1 MTKDMKLKLY
11 PAVIGVLGIGIIVL
25 LIGRFDVSI
34 LMEPIPPEE
43 IGLDSAP
50 PIAEEVP
57 RETVPSPSVTS
68 PPVVVS
74 PAAPAAPAAPPAPPD
89 ANPAIAQSGNLRV
102 SNQTEHPVRV
112 ALLSQVPGDAT
123 SASEASVT
131 ENSADAYKEP
141 VHWDFAPGEGS
152 ASGLLLS
159 LPEGE
164 LQLQNGDILVV
175 FAQDGSRQYWGPYVV
190 GKTAGPTWSSGTG
203 EWQLTVQ

>member
-25 LIGRFDVSI
+25 LIGRFDISI

-50 PIAEEVP
+50 PVLNEVP
-57 RETVPSPSVTS
+57 RETVPSPSATA

-74 PAAPAAPAAPPAPPD
+74 PVAPASPIAPSEV
-89 ANPAIAQSGNLRV
+89 NSAIAQSGDLRV

-112 ALLSQVPGDAT
+112 ALLAQIPVNAAASGDV
-123 SASEASVT
+123 SANEG
-131 ENSADAYKEP
+131 ADAYNEP

-164 LQLQNGDILVV
+164 LQLQKGDILVV

-190 GKTAGPTWSSGTG
+190 GKTAQPAWSSGTE
-203 EWQLTVQ
+203 EWQLIVQ

>member
-1 MTKDMKLKLY
+1 MKLKLY

-25 LIGRFDVSI
+25 LIGRFDISI

-43 IGLDSAP
+43 IGLDSVP
-50 PIAEEVP
+50 PVPNEVP
-57 RETVPSPSVTS
+57 RETVPSPSATA

-74 PAAPAAPAAPPAPPD
+74 PVAPASPIAPPES
-89 ANPAIAQSGNLRV
+89 NSAIAQAGDLRV

-112 ALLSQVPGDAT
+112 ALLAQIPVNAAASEDT
-123 SASEASVT
+123 SANEGT
-131 ENSADAYKEP
+131 DAYNEP

-164 LQLQNGDILVV
+164 LQLQKGDILVV

-190 GKTAGPTWSSGTG
+190 GKTAQPTWSSGTE
-203 EWQLTVQ
+203 EWQLIVQ

>member
-1 MTKDMKLKLY
+1 MKLKLY

-25 LIGRFDVSI
+25 LIGRFDISI

-43 IGLDSAP
+43 IGLDSVP
-50 PIAEEVP
+50 PVPNEVP
-57 RETVPSPSVTS
+57 RETVPSPSATA

-74 PAAPAAPAAPPAPPD
+74 PVAPASPIAPPES
-89 ANPAIAQSGNLRV
+89 NSAIAQAGDLRV

-112 ALLSQVPGDAT
+112 ALLAQIPVNAED
-123 SASEASVT
+123 
-131 ENSADAYKEP
+131 NSANEGTDAYNEP

-164 LQLQNGDILVV
+164 LQLQKGDILVV

-190 GKTAGPTWSSGTG
+190 GKTAQPTWSSGTE
-203 EWQLTVQ
+203 EWQLIVQ

>member
-1 MTKDMKLKLY
+1 VTKDMKLKLY

-25 LIGRFDVSI
+25 LIGRFDISI

-43 IGLDSAP
+43 IGLDSVP
-50 PIAEEVP
+50 PVPNEVP
-57 RETVPSPSVTS
+57 RETVPSPSATA

-74 PAAPAAPAAPPAPPD
+74 PVAPASPIAPPE
-89 ANPAIAQSGNLRV
+89 ANSAIAQAGDLRV

-112 ALLSQVPGDAT
+112 ALLAQIPVNAAASEDT
-123 SASEASVT
+123 SANEGT
-131 ENSADAYKEP
+131 DAYNEP

-164 LQLQNGDILVV
+164 LQLQKGDILVV

-190 GKTAGPTWSSGTG
+190 GKTAQPTWSSGTE
-203 EWQLTVQ
+203 EWQLIVQ

>member
-1 MTKDMKLKLY
+1 MKLKLY

-25 LIGRFDVSI
+25 LIGRFDISI

-43 IGLDSAP
+43 IGLDSVP
-50 PIAEEVP
+50 PVPNEVP
-57 RETVPSPSVTS
+57 TEAVPSPSATA

-74 PAAPAAPAAPPAPPD
+74 PVAPASPIAPPE
-89 ANPAIAQSGNLRV
+89 ANSAIAQSGDLRV

-112 ALLSQVPGDAT
+112 ALLAQIPVNAAASEDT
-123 SASEASVT
+123 SANEGT
-131 ENSADAYKEP
+131 NAYNDEP

-164 LQLQNGDILVV
+164 LQLQKGDILVV

-190 GKTAGPTWSSGTG
+190 GKTAQPTWSSGTE
-203 EWQLTVQ
+203 EWQLIVQ

>member
-1 MTKDMKLKLY
+1 MKLKLY
-11 PAVIGVLGIGIIVL
+11 PAVIGVLGVGIIVL
-25 LIGRFDVSI
+25 LIGRFDISI

-43 IGLDSAP
+43 IGLDSA

-74 PAAPAAPAAPPAPPD
+74 PAAPATPAAPSAPPD
-89 ANPAIAQSGNLRV
+89 ENLAIAQSGNLRV

-123 SASEASVT
+123 SASDASAT
-131 ENSADAYKEP
+131 ENSTDAYKEP

-164 LQLQNGDILVV
+164 LQLQNGDVLVV
-175 FAQDGSRQYWGPYVV
+175 FAQDGSRQYWGPYVA

-203 EWQLTVQ
+203 EWQLIVQ

>member
-50 PIAEEVP
+50 PIAEEIP
-57 RETVPSPSVTS
+57 RETVPPSVTS
-68 PPVVVS
+68 PPIAVS
-74 PAAPAAPAAPPAPPD
+74 PSAPASPSAPPD

-112 ALLSQVPGDAT
+112 ALLSQVPVDAT
-123 SASEASVT
+123 SASEADSAS

-164 LQLQNGDILVV
+164 LQLQRGDVLVV
-175 FAQDGSRQYWGPYVV
+175 FAQDGSRRYWGPYVV
-190 GKTAGPTWSSGTG
+190 GKTARPTWSSGTK
-203 EWQLTVQ
+203 EWQLIVQ

>member
-1 MTKDMKLKLY
+1 MKLKLY

-25 LIGRFDVSI
+25 LIGRFDISI

-50 PIAEEVP
+50 PVLNEVP
-57 RETVPSPSVTS
+57 RETVPSPSATA

-74 PAAPAAPAAPPAPPD
+74 PVAPASPIAPSEV
-89 ANPAIAQSGNLRV
+89 NSAIAQSGDLRV

-112 ALLSQVPGDAT
+112 ALLAQIPVDAAASGDA
-123 SASEASVT
+123 SANEG
-131 ENSADAYKEP
+131 ADAYNEP

-164 LQLQNGDILVV
+164 LQLQKGDILVV

-190 GKTAGPTWSSGTG
+190 GKTAQPAWSSGTE
-203 EWQLTVQ
+203 EWQLIVQ

>member
-43 IGLDSAP
+43 IGLDSVP
-50 PIAEEVP
+50 PSFEAVP
-57 RETVPSPSVTS
+57 RETVPSPS
-68 PPVVVS
+68 
-74 PAAPAAPAAPPAPPD
+74 AAPPPVAVSPTVPNPVAPSTD
-89 ANPAIAQSGNLRV
+89 NLAIAQSGSLRV
-102 SNQTEHPVRV
+102 SNQTGHPVRV
-112 ALLSQVPGDAT
+112 ALLSQVPDNTT
-123 SASEASVT
+123 STSEGAPT
-131 ENSADAYKEP
+131 TADADAYNEP

-159 LPEGE
+159 LPQGD
-164 LQLQNGDILVV
+164 LQLQKGDILVV

-190 GKTAGPTWSSGTG
+190 GKTARPTWSSGTE
-203 EWQLTVQ
+203 EWQLIVQ

>member
-1 MTKDMKLKLY
+1 VTKDMKLKLY

-25 LIGRFDVSI
+25 LIGRFDISI

-43 IGLDSAP
+43 IGLDSVP
-50 PIAEEVP
+50 PVPNEVP
-57 RETVPSPSVTS
+57 RETVPSPSATA

-74 PAAPAAPAAPPAPPD
+74 PVAPASPIAPPES
-89 ANPAIAQSGNLRV
+89 NSAIAQAGDLRV

-112 ALLSQVPGDAT
+112 ALLAQIPVNAAASEDT
-123 SASEASVT
+123 SANEGT
-131 ENSADAYKEP
+131 DAYNEP

-164 LQLQNGDILVV
+164 LQLQKGDILVV

-190 GKTAGPTWSSGTG
+190 GKTAQPTWSSGTE
-203 EWQLTVQ
+203 EWQLIVQ